1 MDDIKKTK
9 TDVETLVAKQRAY
22 FQSGKTLSVPYRIGM
37 LEKLREAVRR
47 QEDRIAEALKA
58 DLHKT
63 PFEAYMTETGM
74 VLDELTYAIRHTASW
89 ARRKRVRT
97 PLAQFSARSFV
108 IPEPYGVALIM
119 SPWNYPF
126 SLCIAPLIGAIAAG
140 NCAIVKPSAYAPNVS
155 RLLATLIGELFPREY
170 VAVVE
175 GGRAEN
181 AALLEQ
187 KFDYIFFTGSVSVG
201 KYVMECASRSL
212 TPVSL
217 ELGGKSPVIVDQSAD
232 IALAAKRVAFG
243 KYLNAGQTCIAP
255 DYVLVHANIRDA
267 FVASVKAAVAAF
279 YPNGDHAAMPTLVN
293 DKHFARVMGLVQPEK
308 VVFGGGGD
316 AMRRFIEPTL
326 MQDVAWDDPVMRE
339 EIFGPVLLVLTYTDL
354 DEAIA
359 KITARPKPLALY
371 LFTGDK
377 AVEEKVLSRVSFG
390 GGCVNDTV
398 IHVATSY
405 MPFGGVGESGM
416 GGYHGKRSFATFTHY
431 KSIVKKHTFMDLP
444 IRYLPYTPIH
454 EKLLHLF
461 LK

>member
-1 MDDIKKTK
+1 
-9 TDVETLVAKQRAY
+9 
-22 FQSGKTLSVPYRIGM
+22 
-37 LEKLREAVRR
+37 
-47 QEDRIAEALKA
+47 
-58 DLHKT
+58 
-63 PFEAYMTETGM
+63 
-74 VLDELTYAIRHTASW
+74 
-89 ARRKRVRT
+89 
-97 PLAQFSARSFV
+97 
-108 IPEPYGVALIM
+108 
-119 SPWNYPF
+119 
-126 SLCIAPLIGAIAAG
+126 
-140 NCAIVKPSAYAPNVS
+140 
-155 RLLATLIGELFPREY
+155 
-170 VAVVE
+170 
-175 GGRAEN
+175 
-181 AALLEQ
+181 
-187 KFDYIFFTGSVSVG
+187 
-201 KYVMECASRSL
+201 
-212 TPVSL
+212 
-217 ELGGKSPVIVDQSAD
+217 

-267 FVASVKAAVAAF
+267 FVASVKEAVAAF

-316 AMRRFIEPTL
+316 AARRFIEPTL

-339 EIFGPVLLVLTYTDL
+339 EIFGPVLPVLTYTDL